1 MDSQEQN
8 AGKKEGAP
16 LRYILLLLLA
26 ALLVI
31 FTLQNREK
39 VSVKLFFW
47 NLNNIPL
54 PLLIIV
60 CLLLGATIPYF
71 SWMVRKWRRKF
82 RSPVKEEDETASSES
97 GQPYNPERKKPDPEG
112 IVFDD
117 QDEHPTSA
125 KGRTN
130 FTRGFFGE

>member
-31 FTLQNREK
+31 FTLQNREE

-54 PLLIIV
+54 P
-60 CLLLGATIPYF
+60 CLLLFACY
-71 SWMVRKWRRKF
+71 WEQ
-82 RSPVKEEDETASSES
+82 RSLIFHGWFVNGEE
-97 GQPYNPERKKPDPEG
+97 N
-112 IVFDD
+112 
-117 QDEHPTSA
+117 SA
-125 KGRTN
+125 RL
-130 FTRGFFGE
+130 